1 MAAEEKAKEAPVT
14 KRRLNRPINVGLG
27 EGILMNGSTTTNFGK
42 RKAKKPLKHMLKK
55 SKTRIM
61 IHQKKIKAR
70 KKYLL
75 QFSPFF
81 WRLGQIDSDPAKQD
95 GQLKPVFV
103 NGNGKESS

>member
-1 MAAEEKAKEAPVT
+1 
-14 KRRLNRPINVGLG
+14 
-27 EGILMNGSTTTNFGK
+27 
-42 RKAKKPLKHMLKK
+42 
-55 SKTRIM
+55 M